1 MNGRCIALVWALQGL
16 CCSATWAL
24 DIRALWDFSDPA
36 RSEATFREHLRT
48 ASGDLALS
56 LQTQIARSLGLRL
69 RLDEAH
75 ALLDQIESRLPEAG
89 PEPRVRYLLERGRT
103 LGAAK
108 QGARARPLF
117 LEAVNQALGAGL
129 DELGVD
135 AMHMVA
141 LVEPSPEGQMHW
153 NRAALALAQVS
164 KEPHARNWDASLAN
178 NIGMTL
184 HEQGHYQA
192 SLESF
197 RTALAARERIGKP
210 GRIREAHWMIAWT
223 LRCLK
228 RHDEALLILR
238 RLQAE
243 TSEAPDGHVF
253 EELGE
258 NLLILGRDA
267 EARPYFA
274 RAWELLSKEPS
285 PLRADQTRL
294 ERLRR
299 LGGG

>member
-1 MNGRCIALVWALQGL
+1 MNQG
-16 CCSATWAL
+16 
-24 DIRALWDFSDPA
+24 
-36 RSEATFREHLRT
+36 
-48 ASGDLALS
+48 
-56 LQTQIARSLGLRL
+56 
-69 RLDEAH
+69 
-75 ALLDQIESRLPEAG
+75 
-89 PEPRVRYLLERGRT
+89 
-103 LGAAK
+103 
-108 QGARARPLF
+108 
-117 LEAVNQALGAGL
+117 LGAGL

-141 LVEPSPEGQMHW
+141 LVEPGPEWQMHW

-223 LRCLK
+223 LRFLK
-228 RHDEALLILR
+228 RQDEALLIVR

-243 TSEAPDGHVF
+243 TTEAPDGHVF

-294 ERLRR
+294 EGLRR
-299 LGGG
+299 IGGG